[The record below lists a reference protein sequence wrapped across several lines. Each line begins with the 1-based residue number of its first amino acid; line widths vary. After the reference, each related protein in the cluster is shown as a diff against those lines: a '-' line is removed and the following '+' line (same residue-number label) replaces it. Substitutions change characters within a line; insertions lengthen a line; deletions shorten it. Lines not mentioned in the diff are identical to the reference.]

1 MWAYFIMPTYNL
13 ITGGPMGMFKNST
26 KETKEF
32 EKVILEIEK
41 ERDTISWADTT
52 IQSCLWN
59 LENPKAD
66 RFTIDWCIRDLR
78 ESLNKKEKSNVI
90 LQYLKYTKLRYE
102 MFKLYMV
109 GTPDTFL
116 EDLDRLKEKNGINNL
131 WKEEQYKEWRE
142 EIKKHP
148 EKVGKLHIT
157 EDSFTFEFNDKNNE
171 N

>member
-1 MWAYFIMPTYNL
+1 MWAYFIMPTYNST
-13 ITGGPMGMFKNST
+13 IGDPMGMFKNST

-32 EKVILEIEK
+32 EKIILEIEK

-66 RFTIDWCIRDLR
+66 RFTIDWCVRDLR
-78 ESLNKKEKSNVI
+78 ESLNKKEKSNAI
-90 LQYLKYTKLRYE
+90 LQYLKYTKLRHE

-142 EIKKHP
+142 EVKKHP
-148 EKVGKLHIT
+148 EKLGKLHIT
-157 EDSFTFEFNDKNNE
+157 EDSFTFDFSNKKN
-171 N
+171 

>member
-66 RFTIDWCIRDLR
+66 RFTIDWCVRDLR
-78 ESLNKKEKSNVI
+78 ESLNKKEKSNAI
-90 LQYLKYTKLRYE
+90 LQYLKYTKLRHE

-142 EIKKHP
+142 EVKKHP

-157 EDSFTFEFNDKNNE
+157 ENSFTFKFSE
-171 N
+171 

>member
-1 MWAYFIMPTYNL
+1 MWAYFIMPIYNL

-66 RFTIDWCIRDLR
+66 RFTIDWCVRDLR
-78 ESLNKKEKSNVI
+78 ESLNKKEKSNAI
-90 LQYLKYTKLRYE
+90 LQYLKYTKLRHE

-142 EIKKHP
+142 EVKKHP

-157 EDSFTFEFNDKNNE
+157 EDSFTFDFSNKKN
-171 N
+171 

>member
-32 EKVILEIEK
+32 EKIILEIEK

-66 RFTIDWCIRDLR
+66 RFTIDWCVRDLR
-78 ESLNKKEKSNVI
+78 ESLNKKEKSNAI
-90 LQYLKYTKLRYE
+90 LQYLKYTKLRHE

-116 EDLDRLKEKNGINNL
+116 NIEVLHLIFLFYLNFPLNL
-131 WKEEQYKEWRE
+131 
-142 EIKKHP
+142 
-148 EKVGKLHIT
+148 LHT
-157 EDSFTFEFNDKNNE
+157 NQW
-171 N
+171 

>member
-13 ITGGPMGMFKNST
+13 ITGGSMGMFKNST

-41 ERDTISWADTT
+41 EKDTISWADTT

-66 RFTIDWCIRDLR
+66 RFTIDWCVRDLR

-90 LQYLKYTKLRYE
+90 LQYLKYTKLRHE

-142 EIKKHP
+142 DIKKHP

-157 EDSFTFEFNDKNNE
+157 EDSFTFEFGDKNKKN
-171 N
+171 

>member
-13 ITGGPMGMFKNST
+13 VTGGPMGMFKNST

-32 EKVILEIEK
+32 EKIILEIEK

-66 RFTIDWCIRDLR
+66 RFTIDWCVRDLR
-78 ESLNKKEKSNVI
+78 ENLNKKEEANAK
-90 LQYLKYTKLRYE
+90 LQYLKYTKLRQQ
-102 MFKLYMV
+102 MFMLHM
-109 GTPDTFL
+109 TTNPDRFL
-116 EDLDRLKEKNGINNL
+116 EDLDRLKKEKGINNL

-142 EIKKHP
+142 EVKKHP

-157 EDSFTFEFNDKNNE
+157 EDSFTFIFNDKN
-171 N
+171 

>member
-90 LQYLKYTKLRYE
+90 LQYLKYTKLRHE

-142 EIKKHP
+142 DVKKHP

-157 EDSFTFEFNDKNNE
+157 EDSFTFDFNNKKN
-171 N
+171 

>member
-13 ITGGPMGMFKNST
+13 ITGGPIGMFKNST

-66 RFTIDWCIRDLR
+66 RFTIDWCVRDLR
-78 ESLNKKEKSNVI
+78 ESLNKKEKSNAI
-90 LQYLKYTKLRYE
+90 LQYLKYTKLRHE

-142 EIKKHP
+142 EVKKHP
-148 EKVGKLHIT
+148 EKVGKLHIS
-157 EDSFTFEFNDKNNE
+157 EDSFTFDFNNKKN
-171 N
+171 

>member
-1 MWAYFIMPTYNL
+1 
-13 ITGGPMGMFKNST
+13 MGMFKNST

-90 LQYLKYTKLRYE
+90 LEYLKYTKLRYE

-142 EIKKHP
+142 EVKKHP
-148 EKVGKLHIT
+148 EKVGTLHIT
-157 EDSFTFEFNDKNNE
+157 EDSFTFDFSNKKN
-171 N
+171 

>member
-32 EKVILEIEK
+32 EKIILEIEK

-66 RFTIDWCIRDLR
+66 RFTIDWCVRDLR
-78 ESLNKKEKSNVI
+78 ESLNKKEKSNAI
-90 LQYLKYTKLRYE
+90 LQYLKYTKLRHE

-142 EIKKHP
+142 EVKKHP
-148 EKVGKLHIT
+148 EKVGTLHIT
-157 EDSFTFEFNDKNNE
+157 EDSFTFDFSNKKN
-171 N
+171 

>member
-32 EKVILEIEK
+32 EKIILEIEK

-66 RFTIDWCIRDLR
+66 RFTIDWCVRNLR
-78 ESLNKKEKSNVI
+78 ESLNKKEKSNAI
-90 LQYLKYTKLRYE
+90 LQYLKYTKLRHE

-142 EIKKHP
+142 DVKKHP

-157 EDSFTFEFNDKNNE
+157 EDSFRFKFND
-171 N
+171 

>member
-13 ITGGPMGMFKNST
+13 IAGGPMGMFKNST

-66 RFTIDWCIRDLR
+66 RFTIDWCVRDLR
-78 ESLNKKEKSNVI
+78 ESLNKKEKSNAI
-90 LQYLKYTKLRYE
+90 LQYLKYTKLRHE

-142 EIKKHP
+142 EVKKHP

-157 EDSFTFEFNDKNNE
+157 EDSFTFDFNNKKN
-171 N
+171 

>member
-1 MWAYFIMPTYNL
+1 MWAYFIMPTCNL

-66 RFTIDWCIRDLR
+66 RFTIDWCVRDLR

-90 LQYLKYTKLRYE
+90 LQYLKYTKLRHE

-157 EDSFTFEFNDKNNE
+157 EDSFTFDFSNKKN
-171 N
+171 

>member
-66 RFTIDWCIRDLR
+66 RFTIDWCVRDLR
-78 ESLNKKEKSNVI
+78 ESLNKKEKSNAI
-90 LQYLKYTKLRYE
+90 LQYLKYTKLRHE

-131 WKEEQYKEWRE
+131 WKEEEYKEWRE
-142 EIKKHP
+142 EVKKHP
-148 EKVGKLHIT
+148 EKV
-157 EDSFTFEFNDKNNE
+157 ENFT
-171 N
+171 

>member
-32 EKVILEIEK
+32 EKIILEIEK
-41 ERDTISWADTT
+41 ERDIISWADTT

-66 RFTIDWCIRDLR
+66 RFTIDWCVRDLR

-90 LQYLKYTKLRYE
+90 LQYLKYTKLRHE

-116 EDLDRLKEKNGINNL
+116 EDLDRLKEKNVINNL

-142 EIKKHP
+142 EVKKHP
-148 EKVGKLHIT
+148 EKLGKLHIT
-157 EDSFTFEFNDKNNE
+157 EDSFTFDFSNKKN
-171 N
+171 

>member
-32 EKVILEIEK
+32 EKIILEIEK

-66 RFTIDWCIRDLR
+66 RFTIDWCVRDLR

-90 LQYLKYTKLRYE
+90 LQYLKYTKLRHE

-142 EIKKHP
+142 EVKKHP
-148 EKVGKLHIT
+148 EKLLI
-157 EDSFTFEFNDKNNE
+157 S
-171 N
+171 

>member
-32 EKVILEIEK
+32 EKIILEIEK

-66 RFTIDWCIRDLR
+66 RFTIDWCVRDLR
-78 ESLNKKEKSNVI
+78 ESLNKKEKSNAI
-90 LQYLKYTKLRYE
+90 LQYLKYTKLRHE

-142 EIKKHP
+142 EVKKHP
-148 EKVGKLHIT
+148 EKLGKLHIT
-157 EDSFTFEFNDKNNE
+157 EDSFTFDFSNKKN
-171 N
+171 

>member
-1 MWAYFIMPTYNL
+1 
-13 ITGGPMGMFKNST
+13 MFKNST

-66 RFTIDWCIRDLR
+66 RFTIDWCVRDLR
-78 ESLNKKEKSNVI
+78 ESLNKKEKSNAI
-90 LQYLKYTKLRYE
+90 LQYLKYTKLRHE

-142 EIKKHP
+142 EVKKHP
-148 EKVGKLHIT
+148 EKVGTLHIT
-157 EDSFTFEFNDKNNE
+157 EDSFTFDFSNKKN
-171 N
+171 

>member
-1 MWAYFIMPTYNL
+1 
-13 ITGGPMGMFKNST
+13 MGMFKNST

-66 RFTIDWCIRDLR
+66 RFTIDWCVRDLR
-78 ESLNKKEKSNVI
+78 ESLNKKEKSNAI
-90 LQYLKYTKLRYE
+90 LQYLKYTKLRHE

-142 EIKKHP
+142 EVKKHP

-157 EDSFTFEFNDKNNE
+157 EDSFTFKFNDKDNKN
-171 N
+171 

>member
-32 EKVILEIEK
+32 EKIILEIEK

-66 RFTIDWCIRDLR
+66 RFTIDWCTRDLR
-78 ESLNKKEKSNVI
+78 ENLNKKEEANAK
-90 LQYLKYTKLRYE
+90 LQYLKYTKLRQQ
-102 MFKLYMV
+102 MFMLHM
-109 GTPDTFL
+109 TTNPDRFL
-116 EDLDRLKEKNGINNL
+116 EDLDRLKEEKGINNL

-142 EIKKHP
+142 EVKKHP

-157 EDSFTFEFNDKNNE
+157 EDSFTFEFNDKNN

>member
-66 RFTIDWCIRDLR
+66 RFTIDWCVRDLR

-90 LQYLKYTKLRYE
+90 LQYLKYTKLRHE

-157 EDSFTFEFNDKNNE
+157 EDSFTFDFSNKKN
-171 N
+171 

>member
-13 ITGGPMGMFKNST
+13 VTGGPMGMFKNST

-32 EKVILEIEK
+32 EKIILEIEK

-66 RFTIDWCIRDLR
+66 RFTIDWCVRDLR
-78 ESLNKKEKSNVI
+78 ESLNKKEKSNAI
-90 LQYLKYTKLRYE
+90 LQYLKYTKLRHE

-142 EIKKHP
+142 EVKKHP
-148 EKVGKLHIT
+148 EKLGKLHIT
-157 EDSFTFEFNDKNNE
+157 EDSFVFDFNNKKN
-171 N
+171 

>member
-1 MWAYFIMPTYNL
+1 
-13 ITGGPMGMFKNST
+13 MGMFQNST

-32 EKVILEIEK
+32 EKIILEIEK

-66 RFTIDWCIRDLR
+66 RFTIDWCVRDLR

-90 LQYLKYTKLRYE
+90 LQYLKYTKLRHE

-142 EIKKHP
+142 EVKKHP

-157 EDSFTFEFNDKNNE
+157 ENSFTFKFSE
-171 N
+171 

>member
-13 ITGGPMGMFKNST
+13 ITGGSMGMFKNST

-90 LQYLKYTKLRYE
+90 LQYLKYTKLRHE

-142 EIKKHP
+142 EVKKHP

-157 EDSFTFEFNDKNNE
+157 ENSFTFKFSE
-171 N
+171 

>member
-13 ITGGPMGMFKNST
+13 ITGGPIGMFKNST

-90 LQYLKYTKLRYE
+90 LQYLKYTKLRHE

-142 EIKKHP
+142 EVKKHP

-157 EDSFTFEFNDKNNE
+157 EDSFIFDFNNKKN
-171 N
+171 

>member
-32 EKVILEIEK
+32 EKIILEIEK

-66 RFTIDWCIRDLR
+66 RFTIDWCVRDLR
-78 ESLNKKEKSNVI
+78 ENLNKKEEANAK
-90 LQYLKYTKLRYE
+90 LQYLKYTKLRQQ
-102 MFKLYMV
+102 MFMLYM
-109 GTPDTFL
+109 TTNPDRFL
-116 EDLDRLKEKNGINNL
+116 EDLDKLKEEKGINNL

-142 EIKKHP
+142 DIKKHP

-157 EDSFTFEFNDKNNE
+157 EDSFTFEFGDKNKKN
-171 N
+171 

>member
-66 RFTIDWCIRDLR
+66 HFTIDWCVRDLR
-78 ESLNKKEKSNVI
+78 ESLNKKEKSNAI
-90 LQYLKYTKLRYE
+90 LQYLKYTKLRNE

-142 EIKKHP
+142 EVKKHP
-148 EKVGKLHIT
+148 EKLGKPHIT
-157 EDSFTFEFNDKNNE
+157 EDSFRFEFND
-171 N
+171 

>member
-66 RFTIDWCIRDLR
+66 RFTIDWCVRDLR
-78 ESLNKKEKSNVI
+78 ESLNKKEKSNAI
-90 LQYLKYTKLRYE
+90 LQYLKYTKLRHE

-142 EIKKHP
+142 EVKKHP

-157 EDSFTFEFNDKNNE
+157 EDSFVFDFNNKKN
-171 N
+171 

>member
-66 RFTIDWCIRDLR
+66 RFTIDWCVRDLR

-90 LQYLKYTKLRYE
+90 LQYLKYTKLRHE

-142 EIKKHP
+142 EVKKHP
-148 EKVGKLHIT
+148 EKVGKLHIS
-157 EDSFTFEFNDKNNE
+157 EDSFTFDFNNKKN
-171 N
+171 

>member
-1 MWAYFIMPTYNL
+1 
-13 ITGGPMGMFKNST
+13 MGIFKNST

-66 RFTIDWCIRDLR
+66 RFTIDWCVRDLR
-78 ESLNKKEKSNVI
+78 ESLNKKEKSNAI
-90 LQYLKYTKLRYE
+90 LQYLKYTKLRHE

-142 EIKKHP
+142 EVKKHP

-157 EDSFTFEFNDKNNE
+157 EDSFTFDFSNKKN
-171 N
+171 

>member
-1 MWAYFIMPTYNL
+1 MWAYFIMPAYHST
-13 ITGGPMGMFKNST
+13 TGGPMGMFQNST

-32 EKVILEIEK
+32 EKIILEIEK

-90 LQYLKYTKLRYE
+90 LQYLKYTKLRHE

-142 EIKKHP
+142 EVKKHP

-157 EDSFTFEFNDKNNE
+157 EDSFTFDFSNKKN
-171 N
+171 

>member
-66 RFTIDWCIRDLR
+66 RFTIDWCVRDLR
-78 ESLNKKEKSNVI
+78 ESLNKKEKSNAI
-90 LQYLKYTKLRYE
+90 LQYLKYTKLRHE

-131 WKEEQYKEWRE
+131 WKEEQYKQWRE

-157 EDSFTFEFNDKNNE
+157 ENSFTIKFSE
-171 N
+171 

>member
-13 ITGGPMGMFKNST
+13 ITGGSMGMFKNST

-32 EKVILEIEK
+32 QKIILEIEK

-66 RFTIDWCIRDLR
+66 RFTIDWCVRDLR
-78 ESLNKKEKSNVI
+78 ESLNKKEKSNAI
-90 LQYLKYTKLRYE
+90 LQYLKYTKLRHE

-142 EIKKHP
+142 EVKKHP

-157 EDSFTFEFNDKNNE
+157 EDSFTFDFSNKKN
-171 N
+171 

>member
-32 EKVILEIEK
+32 EKIILEIEK

-90 LQYLKYTKLRYE
+90 LQYLKYTKLRHE

-142 EIKKHP
+142 EVKKHP

-157 EDSFTFEFNDKNNE
+157 EDSFTFDFSNKKN
-171 N
+171 